1 MKKKP
6 LLAMLLAVFI
16 FAGAA
21 SLTGCNFIGGS
32 EGGTEQTETVSV
44 TGVSLNAKTLEISV
58 NGTHQLAAT
67 VLPAAAANKICR
79 WQTSD
84 SAIVTVS
91 SSGLITGKKIGTAT
105 VTVTTDDG
113 GKTDTCEVTVRS
125 ALANGGEVKVTGI
138 TLNPTSMK
146 ITEGDVKSITAKVLP
161 SDAKNK
167 AVIWSSSNGNV
178 AQVDGEGQVT
188 AVNAGTA
195 TITAITMDGGYTA
208 TCSVTVQAPVV
219 NVESVSL
226 NPDSLTLSI
235 GQSESIEF
243 SVFPENATNRN
254 VTWSSSDDSVATV
267 EEGVITAVNAGTATI
282 TVTTEDGGYTATCSV
297 TVNPQQPVAK
307 YTVTFYDGETAVYS
321 EEVSEGETVNYFDGV
336 QKFGYNL
343 IGWTENPEGIGE
355 LYDFDSPVT
364 QDIEL
369 YAVWAESDADIE

>member
-6 LLAMLLAVFI
+6 LLAILLAFFI

-32 EGGTEQTETVSV
+32 EGGTEQTQTVSV
-44 TGVSLNAKTLEISV
+44 TGVSLNAKTLEIAV
-58 NGTHQLAAT
+58 NGTHQLAVN
-67 VLPAAAANKICR
+67 VLPVAATNKLCR

-167 AVIWSSSNGNV
+167 AVSWSSSNGDV

-195 TITAITMDGGYTA
+195 TITATTEDGGYTA
-208 TCSVTVQAPVV
+208 TCSVTVQAPIV

-226 NPDSLTLSI
+226 NPATLTLTA
-235 GQSESIEF
+235 GESDIIEAT
-243 SVFPENATNRN
+243 VFPDNATNQN
-254 VTWSSSDDSVATV
+254 VIWSSSDDSVATV
-267 EEGVITAVNAGTATI
+267 DGGIITAVNAGTATI

-297 TVNPQQPVAK
+297 TVNPSQPVNK
-307 YTVTFYDGETAVYS
+307 YTVTFYDGETAVHS
-321 EEVSEGETVNYFDGV
+321 ENVPEGETVNYFDGV

-343 IGWTENPEGIGE
+343 IGWTENPDGTGE

-364 QDIEL
+364 GDTEL
-369 YAVWAESDADIE
+369 YAVWTESDADIE